1 MYTNIFIINIKCCVN
16 IIINVSGAYEA
27 SFSWGGGG
35 GALTMR
41 ALASW
46 EKAHVTVYYENELV
60 TNR

>member
-41 ALASW
+41 ALVMRAL
-46 EKAHVTVYYENELV
+46 VYYENELV

>member
-35 GALTMR
+35 G
-41 ALASW
+41 
-46 EKAHVTVYYENELV
+46 H
-60 TNR
+60 